1 MPTKRSLISAL
12 LLLSSYSAAAN
23 ALFLDNLDEEFN
35 LTDALSS
42 SYAQSLKPQQQYL
55 TGDDCNAAP
64 SHPLTD
70 NGLSSGHRN
79 TQCYMTEFRGGNIET
94 YYQTSPDGSYSTGFS
109 WTFE

>member
-1 MPTKRSLISAL
+1 MPTKRSLINAL

-35 LTDALSS
+35 LTESLSS
-42 SYAQSLKPQQQYL
+42 SYAQSLRPQQQHL
-55 TGDDCNAAP
+55 TGDECHATS
-64 SHPLTD
+64 SHLFSD

-79 TQCYMTEFRGGNIET
+79 TQCYKTEFKGGNIET
-94 YYQTSPDGSYSTGFS
+94 YYQTSPNGSSSTGFS

>member
-1 MPTKRSLISAL
+1 MLTKCSLVSAL

-35 LTDALSS
+35 LTESLSS
-42 SYAQSLKPQQQYL
+42 SYAQSLRPQQQYL
-55 TGDDCNAAP
+55 TGDDCDAAP
-64 SHPLTD
+64 NHSLTD

-79 TQCYMTEFRGGNIET
+79 TQCYKTEFKGGNIET
-94 YYQTSPDGSYSTGFS
+94 YYQTSPNGSSSSGFS